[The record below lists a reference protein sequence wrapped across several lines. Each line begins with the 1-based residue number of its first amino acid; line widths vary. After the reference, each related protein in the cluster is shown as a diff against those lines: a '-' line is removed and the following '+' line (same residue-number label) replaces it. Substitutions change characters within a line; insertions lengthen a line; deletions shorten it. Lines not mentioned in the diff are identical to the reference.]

1 VKKERLFAQ
10 RVSLRILDIN
20 KDADAY
26 KGKKKKKKKKKSK
39 METRKRER
47 EKDNVKLML
56 RDDIH
61 LVRI

>member
-26 KGKKKKKKKKKSK
+26 KGKKKKKKKKKQYVN
-39 METRKRER
+39 
-47 EKDNVKLML
+47 EKESE
-56 RDDIH
+56 
-61 LVRI
+61 